1 MKIQMEII
9 SRRLEFLHFKLNEVD
24 DDFPLQIKYLM
35 NEIDKNL
42 ALLLELEVEQKYQEI
57 EEPDTVTQII
67 KELEE

>member
-9 SRRLEFLHFKLNEVD
+9 SRRLEFLHLKLNEVD
-24 DDFPLQIKYLM
+24 DFPLQVKYLM

-57 EEPDTVTQII
+57 EEPESVTQII
-67 KELEE
+67 KELED

>member
-9 SRRLEFLHFKLNEVD
+9 SRRLEFLHYKLNEVD

-57 EEPDTVTQII
+57 EEPETVMQII
-67 KELEE
+67 KELEG

>member
-1 MKIQMEII
+1 M
-9 SRRLEFLHFKLNEVD
+9 NEVD

-67 KELEE
+67 KELED